1 MNSVNK
7 STISPGDFFS
17 KEEEK
22 TKLNWFLFEF
32 ARELESYIHQR
43 KTLCNK
49 LNKKG
54 VNKKAVAAFCIH
66 YSKQMK
72 SQVLDQVSGRIAN
85 VRMGYEEIEAYF
97 PRIGDILIDEI
108 LTAAAEAWDSQ
119 LSGCVICPTRCIS
132 EKDNTATMFNDP
144 AYWDL

>member
-1 MNSVNK
+1 MVNKFFKVNK
-7 STISPGDFFS
+7 STISPGNFFS

-54 VNKKAVAAFCIH
+54 VNKKALAAFCVH

-72 SQVLDQVSGRIAN
+72 SQILDQVSGRIAN
-85 VRMGYEEIEAYF
+85 VQIGYDEIEACF
-97 PRIGDILIDEI
+97 PKIGDSLIDEI
-108 LTAAAEAWDSQ
+108 LTSAAEAWDSQ
-119 LSGCVICPTRCIS
+119 TLRVCHLSHSLHLGERLHS
-132 EKDNTATMFNDP
+132 NDV
-144 AYWDL
+144 